1 VEKKMHSIKINGG
14 NTLSGTISIGGAKN
28 SIVAL
33 IPGAILTN
41 EEVNISNVPDISDVK
56 ALENILKYL
65 NVDYSKKNDIIKI
78 KSKDMVNKE
87 ITKNM
92 SSKLRASYYFMGS
105 MLSRYKHVEIS
116 MPGGC
121 TIGNRPIDLHLKGFK
136 ALGATITE
144 TENKVIIDAEEL
156 KGNKIY
162 LDFASV
168 GATIN
173 IMYAAVMA
181 KGKTIIENAAK
192 EPEIVNVA
200 TFLNNMG
207 ARIKGAG
214 TEIIKIVGVE
224 KLHSCFTEVIPDR
237 IEAGTYIIMGAALGD
252 KLKIENIIPQHISTV
267 LEKLEEMGAEIEV
280 NDDYVIISKVNKLK
294 ATSIKTLVYPGFPT
308 DLQQVFASLMCIAKG
323 QSTIKENIYE
333 NRFNNLFELI
343 KMGANIEV
351 NGNKAIIKGPN
362 NLSGCEVNA
371 TDLRAGAGLVV
382 AALIASGETTINNAD
397 YILRGYEHIVKKI
410 SSIGGEIS
418 LL

>member
-1 VEKKMHSIKINGG
+1 MHSIKINGG
-14 NTLSGTISIGGAKN
+14 NTLSGTISISGAKN

-33 IPGAILTN
+33 IPGAILTD

-214 TEIIKIVGVE
+214 TETIKIVGVE

-267 LEKLEEMGAEIEV
+267 LEKLDEMGADIKV
-280 NDDYVIISKVNKLK
+280 NDDYVIISKVKNLK

>member
-1 VEKKMHSIKINGG
+1 MHSIKINGG

-33 IPGAILTN
+33 IPGAILTD
-41 EEVNISNVPDISDVK
+41 EEVIISNVPDISDVK

-136 ALGATITE
+136 ALGANITE

-214 TEIIKIVGVE
+214 TETIKIVGVE

>member
-1 VEKKMHSIKINGG
+1 MHSIKINGG

-33 IPGAILTN
+33 IPGAILTD
-41 EEVNISNVPDISDVK
+41 EEVTISNVPDISDVK

-214 TEIIKIVGVE
+214 TETIKIVGVE

-362 NLSGCEVNA
+362 NLTGCEVNA

>member
-1 VEKKMHSIKINGG
+1 MHSIKINGG

-33 IPGAILTN
+33 IPGAILTD

-214 TEIIKIVGVE
+214 TETIKIVGVE

-267 LEKLEEMGAEIEV
+267 LEKLDEMGAEIEV

>member
-1 VEKKMHSIKINGG
+1 
-14 NTLSGTISIGGAKN
+14 
-28 SIVAL
+28 
-33 IPGAILTN
+33 
-41 EEVNISNVPDISDVK
+41 
-56 ALENILKYL
+56 
-65 NVDYSKKNDIIKI
+65 
-78 KSKDMVNKE
+78 
-87 ITKNM
+87 
-92 SSKLRASYYFMGS
+92 
-105 MLSRYKHVEIS
+105 
-116 MPGGC
+116 
-121 TIGNRPIDLHLKGFK
+121 
-136 ALGATITE
+136 
-144 TENKVIIDAEEL
+144 
-156 KGNKIY
+156 
-162 LDFASV
+162 
-168 GATIN
+168 
-173 IMYAAVMA
+173 MYAAVMA

-214 TEIIKIVGVE
+214 TETIKIVGVE

-267 LEKLEEMGAEIEV
+267 LEKLDEMGAEIEV

>member
-1 VEKKMHSIKINGG
+1 MHSIKINGG

-33 IPGAILTN
+33 IPGAILTD
-41 EEVNISNVPDISDVK
+41 EEVIISNVPDISDVK

-144 TENKVIIDAEEL
+144 TENKVIIDVEEL

-214 TEIIKIVGVE
+214 TETIKIVGVE

>member
-1 VEKKMHSIKINGG
+1 MHSIKIKGG

-33 IPGAILTN
+33 IPGAILTD
-41 EEVNISNVPDISDVK
+41 EEVIISNVPDISDVK

-214 TEIIKIVGVE
+214 TETIKIVGVE

>member
-1 VEKKMHSIKINGG
+1 MHSIKINGG
-14 NTLSGTISIGGAKN
+14 NTLSGTVSISGAKN

-33 IPGAILTN
+33 IPGAILTE

-65 NVDYSKKNDIIKI
+65 NVDYSKKDDVIKI
-78 KSKDMVNKE
+78 NSKDMLNKE

-136 ALGATITE
+136 ALGATIVE

-207 ARIKGAG
+207 AKIKGAG
-214 TEIIKIVGVE
+214 TETIKIVGVE

-237 IEAGTYIIMGAALGD
+237 IEAGTYIILGAALGD
-252 KLKIENIIPQHISTV
+252 KLKVENIIPQHISTV
-267 LEKLEEMGAEIEV
+267 LEKLEEMGADIEV
-280 NDDYVIISKVNKLK
+280 NDDYVIVSKVNNLK

-410 SSIGGEIS
+410 TSIGGEIS

>member
-1 VEKKMHSIKINGG
+1 MHSIKINGG

-33 IPGAILTN
+33 IPGAILTD
-41 EEVNISNVPDISDVK
+41 EEVIISNVPDISDVK

-214 TEIIKIVGVE
+214 TETIKIVGVE

>member
-1 VEKKMHSIKINGG
+1 MHSIKINGG

-33 IPGAILTN
+33 IPGAILTD
-41 EEVNISNVPDISDVK
+41 EEVIISNVPDISDVK

-214 TEIIKIVGVE
+214 TETIKIVGVE

-267 LEKLEEMGAEIEV
+267 LEKLDEMGAEIEV

>member
-1 VEKKMHSIKINGG
+1 MHSIKINGG

-33 IPGAILTN
+33 IPGAILTD

-105 MLSRYKHVEIS
+105 MLSKYKHVEIS

-214 TEIIKIVGVE
+214 TETIKIVGVE

>member
-1 VEKKMHSIKINGG
+1 MHSIKINGG

-33 IPGAILTN
+33 IPGAILTD
-41 EEVNISNVPDISDVK
+41 EEVTISNVPDISDVK

-214 TEIIKIVGVE
+214 TETIKIVGVE

>member
-1 VEKKMHSIKINGG
+1 MHSIKINGG

-33 IPGAILTN
+33 IPGAILTD

-214 TEIIKIVGVE
+214 TETIKIVGVE

>member
-214 TEIIKIVGVE
+214 TETIKIVGVE

>member
-1 VEKKMHSIKINGG
+1 MHSIKINGG

-33 IPGAILTN
+33 IPGAILTD
-41 EEVNISNVPDISDVK
+41 EEVIISNVPDISDVK

-214 TEIIKIVGVE
+214 TETIKIVGVE

-267 LEKLEEMGAEIEV
+267 LEKLDEMGAEIEV

-362 NLSGCEVNA
+362 NLTGCEVNA
-371 TDLRAGAGLVV
+371 THLRAGAGLVV

>member
-1 VEKKMHSIKINGG
+1 MHSIKINGG

-33 IPGAILTN
+33 IPGAILTD
-41 EEVNISNVPDISDVK
+41 EEVIISNVPDISDVK

-214 TEIIKIVGVE
+214 TETIKIVGVE

-267 LEKLEEMGAEIEV
+267 LEKLDEMGAE
-280 NDDYVIISKVNKLK
+280 KLK

-371 TDLRAGAGLVV
+371 TDLIAGVGLVV

>member
-1 VEKKMHSIKINGG
+1 MHSIKINGG

-33 IPGAILTN
+33 IPGAILTD

-214 TEIIKIVGVE
+214 TETIKIVGVE

-267 LEKLEEMGAEIEV
+267 LEKLDEMGAEIEV

-294 ATSIKTLVYPGFPT
+294 ATSIN
-308 DLQQVFASLMCIAKG
+308 S
-323 QSTIKENIYE
+323 
-333 NRFNNLFELI
+333 NRF
-343 KMGANIEV
+343 
-351 NGNKAIIKGPN
+351 
-362 NLSGCEVNA
+362 
-371 TDLRAGAGLVV
+371 
-382 AALIASGETTINNAD
+382 TT
-397 YILRGYEHIVKKI
+397 
-410 SSIGGEIS
+410 SICKFNVYRKRTKYY
-418 LL
+418 

>member
-1 VEKKMHSIKINGG
+1 
-14 NTLSGTISIGGAKN
+14 
-28 SIVAL
+28 
-33 IPGAILTN
+33 
-41 EEVNISNVPDISDVK
+41 
-56 ALENILKYL
+56 
-65 NVDYSKKNDIIKI
+65 
-78 KSKDMVNKE
+78 MVNKE

-214 TEIIKIVGVE
+214 TETIKIVGVE

-267 LEKLEEMGAEIEV
+267 LEKLDEMGAEIEV

>member
-1 VEKKMHSIKINGG
+1 MHSIKINGG

-33 IPGAILTN
+33 IPGAILTD

-214 TEIIKIVGVE
+214 TETIKIVGVE

-267 LEKLEEMGAEIEV
+267 LEKLDEMGAEIEV

-294 ATSIKTLVYPGFPT
+294 ATSIKTLVYPGSPT